1 VIQRVAKLGPFLVVL
16 SVWVWPVHLCAQ
28 VLLGRDQLDQLVARI
43 ALYPDGLLA
52 QVLAASTYPEQIQEA
67 AQWADEHSYLNG
79 DALAAAIS
87 EDNLSWD
94 PSVLALLPFPSV
106 LDKMSSDMP
115 WTRQLGDAVLSQR
128 ADVMDAVQRERQTAR
143 TFGYL
148 QDCPQYHVVVDGSG
162 RAPRS
167 EADEAPEQGGAA
179 QRGEERKVRTA
190 TVFCENSHTGQRV
203 ASEDLDISA

>member
-1 VIQRVAKLGPFLVVL
+1 VVL
-16 SVWVWPVHLCAQ
+16 SVWVWQVHLCAQ

-94 PSVLALLPFPSV
+94 PSVL
-106 LDKMSSDMP
+106 DKMSSDMP
-115 WTRQLGDAVLSQR
+115 WT
-128 ADVMDAVQRERQTAR
+128 
-143 TFGYL
+143 
-148 QDCPQYHVVVDGSG
+148 GSW
-162 RAPRS
+162 AMPFS
-167 EADEAPEQGGAA
+167 A
-179 QRGEERKVRTA
+179 
-190 TVFCENSHTGQRV
+190 SGQM
-203 ASEDLDISA
+203 